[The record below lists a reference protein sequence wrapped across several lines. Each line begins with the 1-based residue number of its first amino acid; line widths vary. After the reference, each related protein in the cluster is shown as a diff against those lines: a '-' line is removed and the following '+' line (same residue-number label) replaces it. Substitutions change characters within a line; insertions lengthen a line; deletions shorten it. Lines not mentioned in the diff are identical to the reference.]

1 MELKLNYKIENI
13 SSYYYDNNFN
23 IGIIGYIEDSKDLWY
38 PAFYKYDQYFQNNY
52 EIFKTWN
59 PKDVLNEIKKD
70 YDKEVRESKII
81 GDYSI
86 LAYKLAKFGSEWDY
100 KDKITILSDLLSQIY
115 NILKDNTDPKII
127 EIFKSLKQNNM
138 NEQLIYQAYFKVIF
152 LLYFFFKDRYNT
164 IKKIGLISYDLNE
177 EKINLKADEL
187 LKNYFKYDN
196 SLALNKSY
204 IFNSFI
210 NINKDLT
217 VSKQIFNN
225 LPKPQNKSII
235 ILEGNKALLSDNIN
249 TDFSLSKSS
258 LNLGEDLSNINIFK
272 TEIIQDFK
280 YPPKWSIVSL
290 NDFFMNAIKQTRE
303 LPLFTISAKIEKDDK
318 GLNETE
324 KLYVKLLDLFENT
337 PIKDD
342 SYIGE
347 LIMTFNEQFTKM
359 TNNLLNS
366 NIRFKE
372 GVLPKKL
379 RLILLNLQNQINN
392 ILYHLNN

>member
-1 MELKLNYKIENI
+1 M
-13 SSYYYDNNFN
+13 
-23 IGIIGYIEDSKDLWY
+23 
-38 PAFYKYDQYFQNNY
+38 
-52 EIFKTWN
+52 
-59 PKDVLNEIKKD
+59 
-70 YDKEVRESKII
+70 
-81 GDYSI
+81 
-86 LAYKLAKFGSEWDY
+86 
-100 KDKITILSDLLSQIY
+100 
-115 NILKDNTDPKII
+115 
-127 EIFKSLKQNNM
+127 
-138 NEQLIYQAYFKVIF
+138 
-152 LLYFFFKDRYNT
+152 
-164 IKKIGLISYDLNE
+164 
-177 EKINLKADEL
+177 KADEL

-280 YPPKWSIVSL
+280 YPSKWSIFSL

-324 KLYVKLLDLFENT
+324 KLYVKLLDLFEIT
-337 PIKDD
+337 PIKDH